1 MGSVMNPQSIPP
13 KGFSLFH
20 EQVLRNFRVPKVTID
35 ELKTMQISIGSD
47 PQQTTSKA
55 SIFEMESDVGLS
67 GQIHSSRH
75 NEMLSQPN
83 LMQAEGLLM
92 LSQPNLMQEKGLLA
106 IDVPTTPPPNN
117 EVNRHNISP
126 KLLTKI
132 DSTAGGEKYCWRQ
145 VLDVEK
151 FRNGHHV
158 LVQWQEKNDNG
169 EFSQTRET
177 LTHWIACNAGL
188 ESLAKWAANSSSEK
202 IELLFG
208 RSSTNWKRIEGKM
221 LQMGL
226 QNPIKKKI
234 NKSTDRFGRNKKR
247 TKTKRQL

>member
-1 MGSVMNPQSIPP
+1 M
-13 KGFSLFH
+13 
-20 EQVLRNFRVPKVTID
+20 D
-35 ELKTMQISIGSD
+35 ELKTMQISMGSD

-67 GQIHSSRH
+67 GQMHSSRH
-75 NEMLSQPN
+75 NE
-83 LMQAEGLLM
+83 M

-177 LTHWIACNAGL
+177 LTHWTACNAGL

-202 IELLFG
+202 IEQLFG
-208 RSSTNWKRIEGKM
+208 RSSTNWKQIEGKM

-226 QNPIKKKI
+226 QNPIKKQI
-234 NKSTDRFGRNKKR
+234 DKSTDGFRRNEKK
-247 TKTKRQL
+247 TKTKRQP